1 MPEVVIDSIRVS
13 MVNYQRVVILKEKAT
28 NRYLPIWIGPAE
40 ADSIAVRLQDMA
52 VPRPLTHD
60 LLCTLVDSLGGVI
73 ESISVSDL
81 QKDTFIATLNVRVND
96 KAVEVDCRPSDALA
110 IAVRTKVAIYVE
122 EAVLEKAAVS
132 LDEDGNPVEPPPP
145 IGEPQQEVEMAD
157 EEQPPAPATPPPEGA
172 AAGPPVAPPSPA

>member
-13 MVNYQRVVILKEKAT
+13 MVNYQRVVILKEKDA

-60 LLCTLVDSLGGVI
+60 LLCSLVDSLGGVI

-81 QKDTFIATLNVRVND
+81 QKDTFIATLRLRVNEHSVD
-96 KAVEVDCRPSDALA
+96 VDCRPSDALA
-110 IAVRTKVAIYVE
+110 IAVRTKVAIFVE
-122 EAVLEKAAVS
+122 ETVLAKAAVL
-132 LDEDGNPVEPPPP
+132 LDEEGNPIASENDDLDAVS
-145 IGEPQQEVEMAD
+145 IGDDELKGLSAFAD
-157 EEQPPAPATPPPEGA
+157 FIEELNLDEASEDERS
-172 AAGPPVAPPSPA
+172 V

>member
-13 MVNYQRVVILKEKAT
+13 MVNYQRVVILKEKDA

-60 LLCTLVDSLGGVI
+60 LLCSLVDSLGGVI

-81 QKDTFIATLNVRVND
+81 QKDTFIATLR
-96 KAVEVDCRPSDALA
+96 
-110 IAVRTKVAIYVE
+110 
-122 EAVLEKAAVS
+122 
-132 LDEDGNPVEPPPP
+132 
-145 IGEPQQEVEMAD
+145 
-157 EEQPPAPATPPPEGA
+157 
-172 AAGPPVAPPSPA
+172 